1 MMIAHMH
8 YYQTSSKIY
17 EKFVPSLTS
26 AEHLNKQNLSKNA
39 DCSECNELVLHLLQ
53 HYKLVG
59 GLW

>member
-1 MMIAHMH
+1 MH

-26 AEHLNKQNLSKNA
+26 AGHLNKQNLSKNA